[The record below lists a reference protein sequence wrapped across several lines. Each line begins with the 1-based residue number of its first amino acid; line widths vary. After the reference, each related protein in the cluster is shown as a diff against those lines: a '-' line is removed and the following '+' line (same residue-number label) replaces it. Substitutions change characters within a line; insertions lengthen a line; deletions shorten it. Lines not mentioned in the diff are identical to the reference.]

1 MKKTLFITLLI
12 ICNLTL
18 SEARNPKYEKMLKHL
33 VRHQKEYVGMDAG
46 AFYKKI
52 QEDGFPIRWINIH
65 DNFRCNR
72 WEVSGISLYSETRF
86 QMLRENDFY
95 TVRIVFE
102 ENTMLAEGFCLGIPR
117 DPFPLEM
124 PNNNPFVIGV
134 LEKTKSFKVKS
145 IECTFRYSEPLEG
158 MKKPKKKKEKKKEPD
173 LINGDTFRI
182 YEPGH

>member
-46 AFYKKI
+46 AFYQKI
-52 QEDGFPIRWINIH
+52 QEDGFPIRWVNL
-65 DNFRCNR
+65 DDGFRCNR
-72 WEVSGISLYSETRF
+72 REISGISLFSETRL
-86 QMLRENDFY
+86 QIAGKKEFY
-95 TVRIVFE
+95 TVLITFE
-102 ENTMLAEGFCLGIPR
+102 ENTMLAEGFCLDIPR

-124 PNNNPFVIGV
+124 PDNDPFVKGV

-145 IECTFRYSEPLEG
+145 IKCTFGFFEPLEG
-158 MKKPKKKKEKKKEPD
+158 MKKTKKKKEKKKIM
-173 LINGDTFRI
+173 INGLEFI
-182 YEPGH
+182 PLYEPGH